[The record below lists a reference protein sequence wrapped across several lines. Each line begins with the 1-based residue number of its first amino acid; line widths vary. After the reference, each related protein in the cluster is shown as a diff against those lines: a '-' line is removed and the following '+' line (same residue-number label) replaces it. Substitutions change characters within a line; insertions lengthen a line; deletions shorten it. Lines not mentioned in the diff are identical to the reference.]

1 MNKQSIPQLRRKIER
16 LEAQLAALQEFM
28 QRDRKAEYETI
39 RRCADMTVRMDQAVA
54 ILTGEER

>member
-28 QRDRKAEYETI
+28 QRDRNAEYEAI
-39 RRCADMTVRMDQAVA
+39 RRNVDMATRMDQAVA
-54 ILTGEER
+54 ILIGEDA